1 MTMNILVTTD
11 YVRALSGIKST
22 TDISDNDLMQIIY
35 YAQRHTLRDIHRKHT
50 REEPDPNP
58 DTGSGIDGS
67 NTTFRTKGYPI
78 ADMTF
83 DETTDA
89 SDISGVWIDEDWG
102 VQTAT
107 VTITSADYGIVDVTQ
122 SDGTTA
128 VPSTAKY
135 IYLTYYEESNMFD
148 RELLIEAAA
157 YLAAHMAQQIF
168 TSQDKIT
175 LADLEGNKQL
185 IKQGEDRFLKLYE
198 RIVRDIGFPGIG
210 GT

>member
-1 MTMNILVTTD
+1 MSMNILVTTD

-35 YAQRHTLRDIHRKHT
+35 YAQKYTLRDIHKKHT

-58 DTGSGIDGS
+58 DTGDYIDGD

-78 ADMTF
+78 ADMTY
-83 DETTDA
+83 DEVTDTN
-89 SDISGVWIDEDWG
+89 DISGVWIDEDWG
-102 VQTAT
+102 VNTAT
-107 VTITSADYGIVDVTQ
+107 VTITSADYGIVDITQ
-122 SDGTTA
+122 SDGTSA

-135 IYLTYYEESNMFD
+135 IYLTYYEESDVFD
-148 RELLIEAAA
+148 KDLLIAATV
-157 YLAAHMAQQIF
+157 YLAAHMAQQVFI
-168 TSQDKIT
+168 SQDKIT

-185 IKQGEDRFLKLYE
+185 IKGKEDRFLKLYE
-198 RIVRDIGFPGIG
+198 SIVKDIGFSGVC